1 MIKIKVFDN
10 KTTLVY
16 EQLPHIRSVCT
27 GVWIKAG
34 SRYETT
40 ENNGITHYLEHM
52 FFKGTE
58 KRSARDIADE
68 FDGIG
73 GLLNGFTGKEAT
85 CFYAKTLD
93 MHFEKS
99 VEILA
104 DMVCNSVLDGGM
116 VERERQVIFEE
127 MAMYADSPEDYVH
140 EMLELGIWREDPL
153 GYPITGTRESL
164 QRIDGGMLREYMRN
178 HMSPCNTVISVAGR
192 FDEDEMTAVIEK
204 YFGSLERDTG
214 IEHNGFKKP
223 AFTKGTERYEKDIEQ
238 TYISIALESEGY
250 EDAKRYAMM
259 AAASV
264 LGGGMSSRLFQ
275 NLREDKGLV
284 YSVGAENQTYSNT
297 GILNIYAGTS
307 MEKLDEALECIRM
320 EVAGMGRNGITAA
333 ELDRVKE
340 QLKGNFILG
349 MESTSTRMSM
359 MGKGILL
366 KGRVESQDEVIEKIN
381 GLTSD
386 DVLEAAGHVLDW
398 DKAAISILSSQN
410 QGVAEVG

>member
-1 MIKIKVFDN
+1 MIKQKVFDN
-10 KTTLVY
+10 KTILVY

-34 SRYETT
+34 SRYET
-40 ENNGITHYLEHM
+40 EKDNGITHFLEHM

-93 MHFEKS
+93 IHFEKS

-104 DMVCNSVLDGGM
+104 DMICSSVLDNEM

-140 EMLELGIWREDPL
+140 EMLELDIWREDPL
-153 GYPITGTRESL
+153 GYPIIGTRESL
-164 QRIDGGMLREYMRN
+164 QGIDRDMLRRYMKG

-192 FDEDEMTAVIEK
+192 FDEDEMTQVIER
-204 YFGSLERDTG
+204 YFGTLEEGTG
-214 IEHNGFKKP
+214 VEHIGFVKS
-223 AFTKGTERYEKDIEQ
+223 AFTKGTKRYVKDIEQ

-250 EDAKRYAMM
+250 EDVKRYAMM
-259 AAASV
+259 AATSV

-284 YSVGAENQTYSNT
+284 YTVGAENQTYSKT

-320 EVAGMGRNGITAA
+320 EVADMGKNGITAV

-359 MGKGILL
+359 MGKSILL
-366 KGRVESQDEVIEKIN
+366 KDRVESQDEVIEKIN
-381 GLTSD
+381 RLTAG

-398 DKAAISILSSQN
+398 DRAAISILSS
-410 QGVAEVG
+410 